1 MFSNLRFDYKFQKSK
16 GAVVLRART
25 DEGKDG
31 SLEKKPQKKPQVIVF
46 LKMIQL
52 PLDLVPVLLLYCT
65 MQAAPIRI
73 VAM

>member
-1 MFSNLRFDYKFQKSK
+1 MFSNLRFDYKFQKRK

-31 SLEKKPQKKPQVIVF
+31 SLEKKPQVIVF

-52 PLDLVPVLLLYCT
+52 PFDLVPVLLLYCT